1 MRGGIASAESRGIRD
16 TSRMPRRGIA
26 PASFLVAVV
35 LAIWLVSGV
44 SAGDIAKFIGY
55 EIAFVFVPGAALL
68 WALRGRRHGPLLT
81 IGLGW
86 PIGHALEILA
96 FSATAAI
103 GSRGLFVVYP
113 IVVAVPCALVIWRRS
128 PREVSDAHDE
138 PMSGRLIWAAA
149 AAMALGIAYVAFA
162 FLPQAPLPSLS
173 QSVQYFPDFAHFI
186 GLTAEA
192 KNHWPPTSPG
202 LSGFPLHYEWFVFD
216 HMAAISQVTG
226 VGIPVI
232 GFRLDFMP
240 TMLVLGCQLMLLG
253 RFVGRSAWTGVLAIV
268 VVFLLGPLDL
278 TKDLDGPSPFVD
290 EFNLHLWA
298 SWTFAFGLMF
308 LLALLYLLTERLR
321 DSSWRSGASLRAWVL
336 IALLMV
342 GASGAKAT
350 ILPIVIIGTG
360 LYGVLELWRRRSLPA
375 NAIVAVVLGVVM
387 FVLTFLVVYGGGVP
401 GTVIQ
406 PLAVLNR
413 TVPEIVASHISSHA
427 LRDIARLIG
436 YAVSLAGILLPLA
449 GVLYLLRR
457 RHRAELQNFALCLC
471 FVAAGVLVA
480 NVVHQ
485 VGNSE
490 LYFLDTGY
498 TAGTIAA
505 AAGLRLAWLDIGTDI
520 PISRRNAVL
529 AFVAW
534 TALTAAA
541 VIVTSPSDAHPA
553 GLLLRYGAIA
563 AAAVIFVMLAAFL
576 VRARHAPVPGLI
588 ALALIPTL
596 AVSVLALPIQ
606 LTPTAKR
613 VLDGEPITVT
623 GADPQTVRGLTPGLV
638 LALDWLRDNTPIST
652 VFAVSNHWTDPAE
665 TNGRYYYYSALS
677 EREVFVEPYD
687 PVAYGLNN
695 PPLTPGFAA
704 FLHRTRLNNAV
715 FDDADVAAL
724 RTLTQQ
730 YDVRF
735 LFIDRLHHNANP
747 ELLKLGRVVFSDND
761 ATILAVS

>member
-1 MRGGIASAESRGIRD
+1 M
-16 TSRMPRRGIA
+16 
-26 PASFLVAVV
+26 FVVAVV

-44 SAGDIAKFIGY
+44 SAGDIVKFIGY

-68 WALRGRRHGPLLT
+68 WALRGRRHGLLLT

-103 GSRGLFVVYP
+103 GSRGLIVVYP
-113 IVVAVPCALVIWRRS
+113 IVVVVPCALAIWRRS
-128 PREVSDAHDE
+128 PREVSDAHNE
-138 PMSGRLIWAAA
+138 PMSGRLIWSAA
-149 AAMALGIAYVAFA
+149 AAMALGIAYLAFA
-162 FLPQAPLPSLS
+162 FIPQAPLPSMS
-173 QSVQYFPDFAHFI
+173 QSVQYFPDFTNFI

-192 KNHWPPTSPG
+192 KNHWPATSPG

-226 VGIPVI
+226 VGIPTI
-232 GFRLDFMP
+232 GFRLDFIP
-240 TMLVLGCQLMLLG
+240 PLLVLGCQLMLLG
-253 RFVGRSAWTGVLAIV
+253 RFIGRSAWTGVFAIV
-268 VVFLLGPLDL
+268 VLFLLGPLDL
-278 TKDLDGPSPFVD
+278 TKDLDGPSPFFD
-290 EFNLHLWA
+290 QFNFHLWA

-308 LLALLYLLTERLR
+308 LFALLYLLTERLR
-321 DSSWRSGASLRAWVL
+321 DPSWRTRASLRGWVL
-336 IALLMV
+336 IALLMF

-350 ILPIVIIGTG
+350 ILPVVITGTG
-360 LYGVLELWRRRSLPA
+360 LYGVLELWRRRRLPV
-375 NAIVAVVLGVVM
+375 NAIVALVLGVVI
-387 FVLTFLVVYGGGVP
+387 FVLTFLIVYGGGVP

-413 TVPEIVASHISSHA
+413 TAPEIVASHISNNA
-427 LRDIARLIG
+427 LRDIAQLIG

-457 RHRAELQNFALCLC
+457 RHREELQNFALCLC
-471 FVAAGVLVA
+471 FVAAGVLIA

-485 VGNSE
+485 VGDSE

-498 TAGTIAA
+498 AAGTIAA

-520 PISRRNAVL
+520 PISRRAAVL

-534 TALTAAA
+534 TALITAA
-541 VIVTSPSDAHPA
+541 VVVTSPSDAHPA

-563 AAAVIFVMLAAFL
+563 AAAVIFIMVSAFR
-576 VRARHAPVPGLI
+576 VRARHAPASGLI
-588 ALALIPTL
+588 ALALIPIL

-606 LTPTAKR
+606 LAPTAKR
-613 VLDGEPITVT
+613 VLGGEPITVT
-623 GADPQTVRGLTPGLV
+623 EADPQTVRGLTPGLV
-638 LALDWLRDNTPIST
+638 VALDWLRDNTPIST
-652 VFAVSNHWTDPAE
+652 VIAVSNHWIDPAE
-665 TNGRYYYYSALS
+665 TNGRYYYDSAFS
-677 EREVFVEPYD
+677 ERQVFVEAYNPI
-687 PVAYGLNN
+687 AYGLNY

-704 FLHRTRLNNAV
+704 YQYRTRLNNAV
-715 FDDADVAAL
+715 FDDANVAAL
-724 RTLTQQ
+724 RILTQQ

-747 ELLKLGRVVFSDND
+747 ALLNLGRVVFSDHD

>member
-1 MRGGIASAESRGIRD
+1 
-16 TSRMPRRGIA
+16 MPRRGIA
-26 PASFLVAVV
+26 PASFVVAVV

-44 SAGDIAKFIGY
+44 SVGDIAKFIGY

-103 GSRGLFVVYP
+103 SSRGLFVVYP
-113 IVVAVPCALVIWRRS
+113 IVVAIPCALVIRRRS
-128 PREVSDAHDE
+128 PREVGDANDE
-138 PMSGRLIWAAA
+138 PMSGRLIWTAAS
-149 AAMALGIAYVAFA
+149 AMALGIAYLALAF
-162 FLPQAPLPSLS
+162 FPQAPLPSMS
-173 QSVQYFPDFAHFI
+173 QSVQYFPDFTNFI
-186 GLTAEA
+186 GLIAEA
-192 KNHWPPTSPG
+192 KNHWPATSPG
-202 LSGFPLHYEWFVFD
+202 LSRFPLHYEWFVFD
-216 HMAAISQVTG
+216 HMAAVSQVTG
-226 VGIPVI
+226 VGIPII
-232 GFRLDFMP
+232 GFRLDFIP
-240 TMLVLGCQLMLLG
+240 TLLVLGCQLMLLG

-278 TKDLDGPSPFVD
+278 TKDLDGPSPFFD
-290 EFNLHLWA
+290 QFNFHLWA

-350 ILPIVIIGTG
+350 ILPVVITGTG
-360 LYGVLELWRRRSLPA
+360 LYGVLELWRRRAVPM
-375 NAIVAVVLGVVM
+375 NALVAVVLGAVI
-387 FVLTFLVVYGGGVP
+387 FVLTFLIVYAGGVP
-401 GTVIQ
+401 GTLIE
-406 PLAVLNR
+406 PLAFLNL
-413 TVPEIVASHISSHA
+413 TSPEIVASHISSQA

-436 YAVSLAGILLPLA
+436 YAVSLAAILLPLA

-471 FVAAGVLVA
+471 FVAAGVLIA

-485 VGNSE
+485 VGDSE

-498 TAGTIAA
+498 AAGTIAA

-520 PISRRNAVL
+520 PISRRTAVL
-529 AFVAW
+529 ALVAW
-534 TALTAAA
+534 TALIAAV

-563 AAAVIFVMLAAFL
+563 AVAVIFVMLAAFL
-576 VRARHAPVPGLI
+576 VRARQAPAPGLI
-588 ALALIPTL
+588 ALALVPLL

-606 LTPTAKR
+606 LEPTAKR

-623 GADPQTVRGLTPGLV
+623 EADPQTVFGLTPGLL
-638 LALDWLRDNTPIST
+638 LALDWLRENTPIST
-652 VFAVSNHWTDPAE
+652 VIAVSNHFIDSAE
-665 TNGRYYYYSALS
+665 NGRYYYYSAFA
-677 EREVFVEPYD
+677 EREVFVEPYN
-687 PVAYGLNN
+687 PIAYGLNY
-695 PPLTPGFAA
+695 PPLTPAFAA
-704 FLHRTRLNNAV
+704 FQYRTRLNDAV
-715 FDDADVAAL
+715 FNDANVAAL

-735 LFIDRLHHNANP
+735 LFIDRLHRNANP
-747 ELLKLGRVVFSDND
+747 ALLNLGRVVFSDNN

>member
-1 MRGGIASAESRGIRD
+1 
-16 TSRMPRRGIA
+16 MPRRAIA
-26 PASFLVAVV
+26 PASFVVAVV
-35 LAIWLVSGV
+35 LAIWLASGV

-86 PIGHALEILA
+86 PIGHTLEILA
-96 FSATAAI
+96 FSVTASI
-103 GSRGLFVVYP
+103 GLRGLFVVYP

-128 PREVSDAHDE
+128 PREVSDANDE
-138 PMSGRLIWAAA
+138 PMSGRVLWAAA
-149 AAMALGIAYVAFA
+149 AAMALGIAYLAFA
-162 FLPQAPLPSLS
+162 FFPQAPLPSLS
-173 QSVQYFPDFAHFI
+173 QSVQYSPDFQHFI

-192 KNHWPPTSPG
+192 KNHWPATSPG

-226 VGIPVI
+226 VGIPMI
-232 GFRLDFMP
+232 GFRLDFIP
-240 TMLVLGCQLMLLG
+240 TLLVLGCQLMLLG

-278 TKDLDGPSPFVD
+278 TKDLDGPSPFFD
-290 EFNLHLWA
+290 QFNFHLWA

-350 ILPIVIIGTG
+350 ILPVVITGTG
-360 LYGVLELWRRRSLPA
+360 LYGMLELWRRRSLPA
-375 NAIVAVVLGVVM
+375 NAIVAVVLGVVI
-387 FVLTFLVVYGGGVP
+387 FVLTFLIVYGGGVP

-406 PLAVLNR
+406 PLAALNR
-413 TVPEIVASHISSHA
+413 TAPEIVASHISSHA

-471 FVAAGVLVA
+471 FVAAGVLIA

-485 VGNSE
+485 VGYSE

-498 TAGTIAA
+498 AAGTIAA

-520 PISRRNAVL
+520 PISRRIAVL

-534 TALTAAA
+534 TALTAA
-541 VIVTSPSDAHPA
+541 VVVVTSPSDAHPA

-576 VRARHAPVPGLI
+576 FRARHAPAPGVI
-588 ALALIPTL
+588 ALALIPIL

-606 LTPTAKR
+606 LAPTAER
-613 VLDGEPITVT
+613 VLDGKPITVT
-623 GADPQTVRGLTPGLV
+623 EADPQTVRGLTPGLV

-652 VFAVSNHWTDPAE
+652 VIAVSNHWIDPAE
-665 TNGRYYYYSALS
+665 TNGRYYYYSAFS

-695 PPLTPGFAA
+695 PPLTPGFEA
-704 FLHRTRLNNAV
+704 FLRRVMLNDEV
-715 FDDADVAAL
+715 FDHADVAAL
-724 RTLTQQ
+724 HILTKRYHVQ
-730 YDVRF
+730 F
-735 LFIDRLHHNANP
+735 LLIDRIHHNADP
-747 ELLKLGRVVFSDND
+747 ALLQLGRVVFSDQD
-761 ATILAVS
+761 ATILAVA